1 MSIAQFAFDRI
12 AAIERATTPSEVF
25 FEIQRAA
32 TELGLDSFL
41 VGIMPAAQRAHQ
53 PLLFLHNWPESWF
66 NRYMERNYQ
75 DIDPILHKASRTL
88 EPFAWSEVPLDRHK
102 KPLAYNMM
110 AEAKEFGLKTGF
122 MVPVLTQS
130 GDHGGVT
137 FGCDR
142 FEASPEARR
151 ALHMIGLAAYGKLR
165 AIAYARRG
173 EHSPPPKLSGR
184 ETEVLKWCS
193 TGKSNSAIGEILA
206 VAETTV
212 ETYVTRACRKL
223 DACNR
228 TQAVAEAI
236 RHRLI
241 F

>member
-1 MSIAQFAFDRI
+1 L
-12 AAIERATTPSEVF
+12 
-25 FEIQRAA
+25 QRAA
-32 TELGLDSFL
+32 GELGLDSFL
-41 VGIMPAAQRAHQ
+41 VGIFPAPRREHE
-53 PLLFLHNWPESWF
+53 PLLFLHNWPEDWF
-66 NRYMERNYQ
+66 NRYMKRNYRNV
-75 DIDPILHKASRTL
+75 DPILRKGSNTL
-88 EPFAWSEVPLDRHK
+88 EPFAWNEVPLDRDRE
-102 KPLAYNMM
+102 PLAYNVMS
-110 AEAKEFGLKTGF
+110 EAKEFGLKTGF

-137 FGCDR
+137 FGSER
-142 FEASPEARR
+142 FEASAEARR
-151 ALHMIGLAAYGKLR
+151 ALHLIGLSAYGKVR

-173 EHSPPPKLSGR
+173 QDSPPPKLSAR
-184 ETEVLKWCS
+184 EIEVLKWCS
-193 TGKSNSAIGEILA
+193 SGKSNSAIGEILTL
-206 VAETTV
+206 AETTV